1 MPEVLEVVTKLVML
15 AGLFYF
21 SWQDCKTNMLGVIP
35 LVFFAGM
42 GMSIQL
48 MSGGF
53 SLSRFLTQTVVGIA
67 CLIISIVTSESLG
80 VGDGLLFLGTG
91 MFLDLK
97 SNFVLFCGALLLAGG
112 FSGICLLLKKKSGKD
127 KIPMAPFV
135 LGAYVIFLL

>member
-1 MPEVLEVVTKLVML
+1 MPEVLEIISKLMML

-21 SWQDCKTNMLGVIP
+21 AWQDFKTNMLGVIP
-35 LVFFAGM
+35 LILFVGM
-42 GMSIQL
+42 GMVIHL
-48 MSGGF
+48 MTDGF
-53 SLSRFLTQTVVGIA
+53 SLSSFLTGTMVGIA

-80 VGDGLLFLGTG
+80 IGDGLLFLGTG

-97 SNFVLFCGALLLAGG
+97 SNFVLFCGTLLLAGG

-135 LGAYVIFLL
+135 LGAYVAFLL